1 MAKSDKQL
9 ENQGGLKDKF
19 DFRRILSEL
28 LDSADKPSAD
38 PRMISLL
45 GIVGLGLIVI
55 AVLIKVWDG
64 WAGWTTAQASSSG
77 REVVTQLTDATQP
90 FITMASASEV
100 QNLGSAALDDPAAVP
115 ALQEFIEG
123 RVGPVG
129 DVRVFHGTATDQSPE
144 NMGPNGFALV
154 SMMYVAQQG
163 AQPPLQIH
171 NSLEPP
177 RLVQVIAVREEDQLK
192 GFVSYTADPAP
203 VLNAFDPSVGSE
215 SYIALRQ
222 DYGRQSSKPLKAA
235 GNPEFA
241 PSQPDRVMVPG
252 TLFRVEMPLHQA
264 NELLPW
270 GRFFMVLIAGL
281 MMVVAAKFLHEKNRR
296 WMIAADRQVQE
307 RRERE
312 IQEAKEKAE
321 QKERERARERAAKR
335 QAAVTQAP
343 KIGKGSA
350 EETET
355 SPADDDDFEAEA
367 PAAEAVTD
375 AEASEPPPMTLRYD
389 INERWRKGIDIP
401 SVELTEGIFRAYD
414 IRGEIGKTLDVEI
427 AYKIG
432 QAVGSET
439 LDKEAGPVV
448 VARDGRLSGPQLVEG
463 LIDGIKSTGC
473 DVISIG
479 MVPTGVLYYA
489 TFEKGAGT
497 GVMLTGSH
505 NPPAYNGF
513 KVMVGGKTLFGD
525 QIKDFY
531 RRIQENDIRSGS
543 GEVTELDVVEDYCQR
558 IADDVQIDRPL
569 KVVIDCGNGVG
580 GVCAAQALR
589 GVGAEVLPLFDEVDG
604 TFPNHHPDPSEPHNL
619 EDLIDSVKL
628 MGADIG
634 LALDGDAD
642 RLGVV
647 TREGEVIFPDRVM
660 MLLAR
665 DVLDRVPG
673 ATIIYDVKCTG
684 KLGKAIED
692 AGGKAVMYKTGHSL
706 IKARMKELDSPFA
719 GEMSGHF
726 FFEERWYGVDD
737 GIYGAARLLEILARS
752 EEPPTE
758 ILKALPTGVSTPEL
772 KVEMEEG
779 ENHAF
784 IERFRDE
791 ATFEGAEV
799 STIDGLRADFA
810 DGWGLCRASNT
821 TPVVI
826 LRFEADDEAALK
838 RIQGA
843 FAEQMRAINPEVTLP
858 F

>member
-1 MAKSDKQL
+1 MAAKDRQL
-9 ENQGGLKDKF
+9 EKQGGLKEKLDV
-19 DFRRILSEL
+19 RRILSEL
-28 LDSADKPSAD
+28 LESADKPSAD

-64 WAGWTTAQASSSG
+64 WAGWTTSQASSAG

-90 FITMASASEV
+90 YVNLASAAEI
-100 QNLGSAALDDPAAVP
+100 QALGSAALDDPEALP

-123 RVGPVG
+123 RIGAVS
-129 DVRVFHGTATDQSPE
+129 DVTVYPGTALDQKPQE
-144 NMGPNGFALV
+144 MGPNGFALV

-171 NSLEPP
+171 YSLEPP
-177 RLVQVIAVREEDQLK
+177 RLVQLIGVRGEDQIK

-203 VLNAFDPSVGSE
+203 VLNAFNPSVGGE

-222 DYGRQSSKPLKAA
+222 DYGRQSNKPLKAA

-241 PSQPDRVMVPG
+241 PSQPDRVMVAG

-270 GRFFMVLIAGL
+270 GRFFMVLLAGVL
-281 MMVVAAKFLHEKNRR
+281 MLVAAKFLHEKNRR
-296 WMIAADRQVQE
+296 WLIAADRQVQE

-312 IQEAKEKAE
+312 SQEAKEKAE
-321 QKERERARERAAKR
+321 QKERERARERAARR
-335 QAAVTQAP
+335 QAAVADEAGQESTVPQTVAAVESGESVVNKEAGAGTADAP
-343 KIGKGSA
+343 
-350 EETET
+350 
-355 SPADDDDFEAEA
+355 PL
-367 PAAEAVTD
+367 
-375 AEASEPPPMTLRYD
+375 TLRYD
-389 INERWRKGIDIP
+389 IAERWRKGIDIP

-414 IRGEIGKTLDVEI
+414 IRGEIGKSLDVDI
-427 AYKIG
+427 AYKVG
-432 QAVGSET
+432 QAVGSEA
-439 LDKEAGPVV
+439 LDKDAAPVV

-473 DVISIG
+473 DVINIG

-513 KVMVGGKTLFGD
+513 KVMVGGKTLYGD
-525 QIKDFY
+525 DIKDLY
-531 RRIQENDIRSGS
+531 RRIQENDIQFGS

-558 IADDVQIDRPL
+558 VADDVQLERPL

-580 GVCAAQALR
+580 GVCAAPALR
-589 GVGAEVLPLFDEVDG
+589 GIGAEVLPLFDEVDG

-660 MLLAR
+660 MLLAK

-758 ILKALPTGVSTPEL
+758 ILKRLPTGVSTPEL

-826 LRFEADDEAALK
+826 LRFEADDDAALK
-838 RIQGA
+838 RIQDA
-843 FAEQMRAINPEVTLP
+843 FAEQMRAINAEVKLP